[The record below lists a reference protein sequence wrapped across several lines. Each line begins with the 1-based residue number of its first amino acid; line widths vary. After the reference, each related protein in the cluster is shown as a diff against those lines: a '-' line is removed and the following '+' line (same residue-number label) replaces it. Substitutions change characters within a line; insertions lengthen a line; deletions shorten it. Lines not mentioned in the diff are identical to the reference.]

1 MAERGDTGFKVTDR
15 RKYNP
20 DGSPRE
26 SAEPEAETV
35 ATEIEAQASHREPAA
50 NNVLSFPG
58 ELAKKQPEPAPHTEA
73 ELHHLP
79 VQGDGAAFDASVA
92 AKPLEEVASESV
104 AAEPEPT
111 TAQVAAGQAEQAYNQ
126 ARGPNSAKLPQASFL
141 SLVNMLGV
149 ETAMH
154 LGLIQ
159 TPGEEPLPVDT
170 EAARHLLDM
179 LGILQTKTR
188 GNLTAEEDNL
198 FENMLADLRM
208 QFVAVSRG
216 R

>member
-1 MAERGDTGFKVTDR
+1 MAERGETGFKVTDR

-26 SAEPEAETV
+26 SAEAEAETI
-35 ATEIEAQASHREPAA
+35 ASDAEAQAPPAAPAA

-58 ELAKKQPEPAPHTEA
+58 EPSKTQSEPAPEAGGASETSAAEA
-73 ELHHLP
+73 EP
-79 VQGDGAAFDASVA
+79 T
-92 AKPLEEVASESV
+92 
-104 AAEPEPT
+104 AE
-111 TAQVAAGQAEQAYNQ
+111 QLAAGQAEQAYNQ
-126 ARGPNSAKLPQASFL
+126 ARGPNSGRLPEPSFL

-149 ETAMH
+149 EAAMH

-170 EAARHLLDM
+170 EAARHLLDL
-179 LGILQTKTR
+179 LGTLQTKTR
-188 GNLTAEEDNL
+188 GNLTEEEDRL

-208 QFVAVSRG
+208 QFVT
-216 R
+216 

>member
-1 MAERGDTGFKVTDR
+1 MSEREDTGFKVTDR

-26 SAEPEAETV
+26 
-35 ATEIEAQASHREPAA
+35 ATEDAQPVNEAATERSSQEPSAAKILAFPGDAATKQPPQATSPQPAVGPDEPQASAPRPAD
-50 NNVLSFPG
+50 V
-58 ELAKKQPEPAPHTEA
+58 T
-73 ELHHLP
+73 
-79 VQGDGAAFDASVA
+79 AAIN
-92 AKPLEEVASESV
+92 
-104 AAEPEPT
+104 
-111 TAQVAAGQAEQAYNQ
+111 QAEQAYNQ
-126 ARGPNSAKLPQASFL
+126 ARGPNSARLPEASFL

-149 ETAMH
+149 EAAMH

-179 LGILQTKTR
+179 LGVLQTKTR
-188 GNLTAEEDNL
+188 GNLTPEEDNL

-208 QFVAVSRG
+208 QFVAVSR
-216 R
+216 RR